1 MLLLMD
7 VDFRLVLFLPC
18 RITDPNQPL
27 MLVFYW
33 CLLFWLVI
41 SQVDRDQQQRI
52 FGGLRNEIEAT
63 AAAAL
68 ARSR

>member
-1 MLLLMD
+1 MLMY
-7 VDFRLVLFLPC
+7 VDFRLVLCLPC
-18 RITDPNQPL
+18 GITNHNQPL
-27 MLVFYW
+27 RLVFYW
-33 CLLFWLVI
+33 CLLFWLVLL
-41 SQVDRDQQQRI
+41 QVDRDQQQRI

>member
-1 MLLLMD
+1 MLMY
-7 VDFRLVLFLPC
+7 VDFRLVLCLPC
-18 RITDPNQPL
+18 RITSHNQPL
-27 MLVFYW
+27 RLVFYW
-33 CLLFWLVI
+33 CLLFWLVLL
-41 SQVDRDQQQRI
+41 QVDRDQQQRI

>member
-1 MLLLMD
+1 MHAD
-7 VDFRLVLFLPC
+7 VRRFQISALPAMWNH
-18 RITDPNQPL
+18 NQPL
-27 MLVFYW
+27 RPVFYW
-33 CLLFWLVI
+33 CLLFWLVLL
-41 SQVDRDQQQRI
+41 QVDRDQQQRI

>member
-1 MLLLMD
+1 
-7 VDFRLVLFLPC
+7 
-18 RITDPNQPL
+18 